1 METIFCPNEEYTRTK
16 FYGSRTKARCVG
28 CPCANTCIYKAG
40 VEAKILERNKHYLQT
55 FKNVRVM
62 TENRELKMQLL
73 DKFANIEKPETVD
86 FCKAAFDWLAD
97 EPKEKPTAE
106 PVSTQVS
113 AVTENKPDGI
123 YLIFES
129 GKALPFD
136 PDKGVE
142 SDQVANDG
150 PVKYI
155 GIKWGSRTLAVAL
168 HDQAN
173 SDDITLTA
181 KKDDTDYNG
190 YIDNYLDA
198 VADWD
203 GKANTEHLKQ
213 IRLNKDIT
221 LSDNEYIPALG
232 EMLFVFLNRKAVN
245 QALEA
250 VGGTPI
256 DGVWYWTSSESSA
269 TYAWDLTLSNGYVT
283 NLTKASHTGRV
294 RPVSAFQL

>member
-1 METIFCPNEEYTRTK
+1 M
-16 FYGSRTKARCVG
+16 
-28 CPCANTCIYKAG
+28 
-40 VEAKILERNKHYLQT
+40 KIMSEKSN
-55 FKNVRVM
+55 
-62 TENRELKMQLL
+62 LKMQLL
-73 DKFANIEKPETVD
+73 QQMGNDIEKA
-86 FCKAAFDWLAD
+86 KAAYQWLCED
-97 EPKEKPTAE
+97 REDVP
-106 PVSTQVS
+106 QVS

-136 PDKGVE
+136 PDKGIE
-142 SDQVANDG
+142 SDQVENDG

-155 GIKWGSRTLAVAL
+155 GIKWGSHTLAVAL

-198 VADWD
+198 AADWD

-213 IRLNKDIT
+213 IGLNKNIA

-250 VGGTPI
+250 VGGTTI
-256 DGVWYWTSSESSA
+256 DGVWYWTSTEYSA
-269 TYAWDLTLSNGYVT
+269 TNAWGLYLNCGGVSYSA
-283 NLTKASHTGRV
+283 KASGTDRV
-294 RPVSAFQL
+294 RAVSAFQL

>member
-1 METIFCPNEEYTRTK
+1 M
-16 FYGSRTKARCVG
+16 
-28 CPCANTCIYKAG
+28 
-40 VEAKILERNKHYLQT
+40 KIMSEKSS
-55 FKNVRVM
+55 
-62 TENRELKMQLL
+62 LKMQLL
-73 DKFANIEKPETVD
+73 QQMGNDIEKA
-86 FCKAAFDWLAD
+86 KAAYQWLNED
-97 EPKEKPTAE
+97 QDVDTP
-106 PVSTQVS
+106 QVS
-113 AVTENKPDGI
+113 AVTESKPDGI

-129 GKALPFD
+129 CKALPFD

-173 SDDITLTA
+173 SNDITLTT
-181 KKDDTDYNG
+181 KKGGESYKG

-213 IRLNKDIT
+213 IGLNENIALADG
-221 LSDNEYIPALG
+221 EYIPALG

-256 DGVWYWTSSESSA
+256 DGVWYWTSTEYSA
-269 TYAWDLTLSNGYVT
+269 TYAWYLRLDLGRVNYAA
-283 NLTKASHTGRV
+283 KASYTLRV
-294 RPVSAFQL
+294 RAVSAFQL

>member
-1 METIFCPNEEYTRTK
+1 
-16 FYGSRTKARCVG
+16 
-28 CPCANTCIYKAG
+28 
-40 VEAKILERNKHYLQT
+40 
-55 FKNVRVM
+55 M
-62 TENRELKMQLL
+62 TGNQELKMQLL
-73 DKFANIEKPETVD
+73 DKFASSTRPETVD

-97 EPKEKPTAE
+97 EPQEKPTAE
-106 PVSTQVS
+106 PVGTQVS
-113 AVTENKPDGI
+113 AATESKPDGI

-136 PDKGVE
+136 PDNGIE

-155 GIKWGSRTLAVAL
+155 GIKWGSHTLAVAL

-213 IRLNKDIT
+213 IGLNKNIA

-250 VGGTPI
+250 VGGTTI
-256 DGVWYWTSSESSA
+256 DGVWYWTSTEFGATNAWYLRLNSGIVSS
-269 TYAWDLTLSNGYVT
+269 
-283 NLTKASHTGRV
+283 LTKASNTFRV
-294 RPVSAFQL
+294 RAVSAFQL

>member
-1 METIFCPNEEYTRTK
+1 M
-16 FYGSRTKARCVG
+16 
-28 CPCANTCIYKAG
+28 
-40 VEAKILERNKHYLQT
+40 KIMSEKSS
-55 FKNVRVM
+55 
-62 TENRELKMQLL
+62 LKMQLL
-73 DKFANIEKPETVD
+73 QQMGNDIEKA
-86 FCKAAFDWLAD
+86 KAAYQWLNED
-97 EPKEKPTAE
+97 QDVDTP
-106 PVSTQVS
+106 QVS
-113 AVTENKPDGI
+113 AVTESKPDGI

-129 GKALPFD
+129 CKALPFD
-136 PDKGVE
+136 PGKGVE

-173 SDDITLTA
+173 SNDITLTT
-181 KKDDTDYNG
+181 KKGSESYKG

-213 IRLNKDIT
+213 IGLNKDIT

-256 DGVWYWTSSESSA
+256 DGVWYWTSTEYSA
-269 TYAWDLTLSNGYVT
+269 AYAWGLPLFSGTVSNGA
-283 NLTKASHTGRV
+283 KASDTLRV
-294 RPVSAFQL
+294 RAVSAFQL

>member
-1 METIFCPNEEYTRTK
+1 M
-16 FYGSRTKARCVG
+16 
-28 CPCANTCIYKAG
+28 
-40 VEAKILERNKHYLQT
+40 KIMSEKSS
-55 FKNVRVM
+55 
-62 TENRELKMQLL
+62 LKMQLL
-73 DKFANIEKPETVD
+73 QQMGNDIEKA
-86 FCKAAFDWLAD
+86 KAAYQWLCED
-97 EPKEKPTAE
+97 REDVP
-106 PVSTQVS
+106 QVS
-113 AVTENKPDGI
+113 AVTESRPDGI

-173 SDDITLTA
+173 SNDITLTT
-181 KKDDTDYNG
+181 KKGSESYKG

-203 GKANTEHLKQ
+203 GKTNTEHLKQ
-213 IRLNKDIT
+213 IGLNKDIT

-256 DGVWYWTSSESSA
+256 DGVWYWTSTEGSA
-269 TYAWDLTLSNGYVT
+269 AFAWGLNLRYGYASYGNA
-283 NLTKASHTGRV
+283 KASITGRV
-294 RPVSAFQL
+294 RAVSAFIA